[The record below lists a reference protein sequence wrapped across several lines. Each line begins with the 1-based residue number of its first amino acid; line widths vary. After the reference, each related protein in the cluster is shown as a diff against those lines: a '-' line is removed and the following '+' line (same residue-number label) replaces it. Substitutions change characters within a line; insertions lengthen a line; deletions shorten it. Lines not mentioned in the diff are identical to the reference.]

1 MSSAPHYHSNSA
13 IPARGG
19 VGLKPAHYQLILN
32 SEPSIGFFEVHAENY
47 MGAGGPPHRYLTSIR
62 ERYPLSLHGVGL
74 SIGAD
79 RPLDK
84 NHLNRLRELIRRYQ
98 PGLFSE
104 HLAWST
110 HGDLFLNDLLPA
122 PYTTET
128 LGIVTRHIDEVQ
140 SVLGFPMLLENPS
153 TYVAFAESTWSET
166 DFIAEVALRTGC
178 GLLLDVNNVHVSCT
192 NQQWNSNK
200 YIDDFPMVHVREIHL
215 AGHSTELDDKDRPL
229 LIDTHDRL
237 VDEAV
242 WGLYRRVIAKR
253 GPTPTLIEWDT
264 NIPAWPLLQNEAV
277 MADFLM
283 GAGDNEERRYDAV
296 G

>member
-1 MSSAPHYHSNSA
+1 
-13 IPARGG
+13 
-19 VGLKPAHYQLILN
+19 
-32 SEPSIGFFEVHAENY
+32 
-47 MGAGGPPHRYLTSIR
+47 
-62 ERYPLSLHGVGL
+62 
-74 SIGAD
+74 
-79 RPLDK
+79 
-84 NHLNRLRELIRRYQ
+84 
-98 PGLFSE
+98 
-104 HLAWST
+104 
-110 HGDLFLNDLLPA
+110 
-122 PYTTET
+122 
-128 LGIVTRHIDEVQ
+128 
-140 SVLGFPMLLENPS
+140 MLLENPS